1 MRYEGVVYRPPSE
14 ANSLLIQATIGCPHN
29 KCNFCAMYK
38 EVKFRLRSVE
48 EIKEDLAEAAR
59 RYGDI
64 VPSIFF
70 PDGNTII
77 MKTDQLV
84 EIFTYARELFPR
96 IQRITL
102 YGAARYIT
110 KKSAEDM
117 RRLRAAGLSRLHMGM
132 ESGDDETLR
141 QLNKGSTAEM
151 IIDAGR
157 KVKAAGIDL
166 SLYYLVGSGGLA
178 RTTEHAKESARV
190 VNAIKPDFLRLR
202 TLVPVPNTPLWDE
215 YHQGIFQL
223 LSPHQALRE
232 IYTLV
237 ENLEA
242 EGTHVLSDHVSNYWN
257 VDGIIPVDRDEML
270 NEIKRALTIDE
281 SRFRSPLISQL

>member
-14 ANSLLIQATIGCPHN
+14 AGSLLIQATIGCPHN

-38 EVKFRLRSVE
+38 EVKFRLRSVA
-48 EIKEDLAEAAR
+48 EIKEDLDEAFR
-59 RYGDI
+59 RYGNS

-84 EIFTYARELFPR
+84 EIFDYARSLFPQLR
-96 IQRITL
+96 RITL

-117 RRLRAAGLSRLHMGM
+117 QRLKNAGLTRLHMGM
-132 ESGDDETLR
+132 ESGDDLTLQR
-141 QLNKGSTAEM
+141 LNKGSTAEM

-166 SLYYLVGSGGLA
+166 SVYYLVGSGGLE
-178 RTTEHAKESARV
+178 RTEEHARESARV
-190 VNAIKPDFLRLR
+190 INAVVPDFVRLR
-202 TLVPVPNTPLWDE
+202 TLVPVPKTPLWDD
-215 YHQGIFQL
+215 YHRGEFQL

-237 ENLEA
+237 ENLQA
-242 EGTHVLSDHVSNYWN
+242 EGTHVLSDHVSNYWD
-257 VDGIIPVDRDEML
+257 VDGIIPNDREAML
-270 NEIKRALTIDE
+270 NDIKRALTIDE
-281 SRFRSPLISQL
+281 SRYRNPLISQL